1 MRKNRSKNIYL
12 HNLRNRFGNFQLQYL
27 QRKQDGSINRT
38 KRYDLLWFFNS
49 TVDKK
54 EYERRNW
61 MFNRM
66 NQRTLLDNEIILD
79 IDHVNKK
86 QAKLKIKTLLN
97 HKDFKTIFEN
107 RLDSKG
113 TIINIRFLE
122 VFESNSGY
130 HIHILYDRGID
141 DDYRRFILN
150 NIKRA
155 TNNSTIDSQ
164 ILSKHMIALE
174 FSEHWKNNNIIKKP
188 IDITSLYK
196 KRWIKY
202 EK

>member
-12 HNLRNRFGNFQLQYL
+12 HNLRNRFGNFYLQYL
-27 QRKQDGSINRT
+27 QRKEDGSINRT
-38 KRYDLLWFFNS
+38 KRYDLLWFFS
-49 TVDKK
+49 RVDKE

-97 HKDFKTIFEN
+97 HKDFKRIFEN

-113 TIINIRFLE
+113 TIINIRFFE

-141 DDYRRFILN
+141 DDYRRFVIN

-155 TNNSTIDSQ
+155 TNNSVVDSQ
-164 ILSKHMIALE
+164 ILSRHMIALE

-188 IDITSLYK
+188 VDITSIYK